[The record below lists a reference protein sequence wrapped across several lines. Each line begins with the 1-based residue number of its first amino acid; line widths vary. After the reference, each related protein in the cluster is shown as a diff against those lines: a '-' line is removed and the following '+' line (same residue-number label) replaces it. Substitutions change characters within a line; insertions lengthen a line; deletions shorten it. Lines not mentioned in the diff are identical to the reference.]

1 MRYRSGNA
9 MSQAPNWVEY
19 YKNTKGAPPSPL
31 LLRAL
36 PFVLL
41 KKEALDLGGGNLKDT
56 PTLLQEGFHVTVVDQ
71 ESLMRSLA
79 ENFPPE
85 SLQVIVSS
93 FADFPFPVESFDLV
107 TANYALPFNPPET
120 FDRVFQDVKGSVK
133 KEGIFCGQFFGV
145 RDEWSQNPQRT
156 FHTKEQ
162 VEGFFSAWEVL
173 FFQEEERDGKI
184 ADGTPKHWHVFHVI
198 AKK

>member
-19 YKNTKGAPPSPL
+19 YKNTKGSPPSAL

-36 PFVLL
+36 PFVHA
-41 KKEALDLGGGNLKDT
+41 KKTALDLGGGNLKDT
-56 PTLLQEGFHVTVVDQ
+56 PTLLQEGFQITVVDQ
-71 ESLMRSLA
+71 EPLMRSLA
-79 ENFPPE
+79 ENFPAD
-85 SLQVIVSS
+85 SFKTIVSS
-93 FADFPFPVESFDLV
+93 FADFAFPIESFDLV

-120 FDRVFQDVKGSVK
+120 FDRMFRDLKASVK

-145 RDEWSQNPQRT
+145 RDEWSSNPQRT

-162 VEGFFSAWEVL
+162 VEALFSEWEIL
-173 FFQEEERDGKI
+173 FFQEEEKDGKI
-184 ADGTPKHWHVFHVI
+184 ADGTPKHWHVFHII